1 MPCTESE
8 EEGDA
13 PRLPCMTTPTKTS
26 RNSGAGHGEP
36 ESEET
41 ETDEEECEEECDKA
55 QKKADHNYTC
65 WLEYVE

>member
-13 PRLPCMTTPTKTS
+13 PRSPSMTTPTKTS
-26 RNSGAGHGEP
+26 RNSGACYGVL

-41 ETDEEECEEECDKA
+41 ETEEEEWEEGYKA
-55 QKKADHNYTC
+55 QKKAERNNTC
-65 WLEYVE
+65 